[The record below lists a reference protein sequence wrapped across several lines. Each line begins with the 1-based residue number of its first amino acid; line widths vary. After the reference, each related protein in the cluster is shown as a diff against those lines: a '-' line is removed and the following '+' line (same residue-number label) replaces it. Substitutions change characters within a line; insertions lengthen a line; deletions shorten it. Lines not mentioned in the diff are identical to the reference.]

1 MRDKALKILQ
11 DETGSFEETSRLRE
25 DILDAMIAFKKGNI
39 PSEEEINNAAV
50 IDYQQQKKY
59 DNAYDRQKGFQSG
72 VKWLLSVLK

>member
-11 DETGSFEETSRLRE
+11 DETGSFEESSRLRD
-25 DILDAMIAFKKGNI
+25 DILDAMIAFKKDNI
-39 PSEEEINNAAV
+39 PSDEEIKQASLN
-50 IDYQQQKKY
+50 DYQQQKKY